1 MGRKLGFTSS
11 FFSRILKHSTS
22 SSSPCTQPKTL
33 SFRLEHD
40 SDDCAF
46 FDLAESSPCLSEVVA
61 GGLKSERL
69 FFEPGTTA
77 TSSVLQSALEGSV
90 AMEVESDDPYEDFK
104 RSMEEMVMAHGVRDW
119 AWLEEMLR
127 WYLKANAK
135 STHEVIVAAFMELLW
150 SFIAS
155 SSSSSSSSRSSV
167 LDIEEEEKRETVV
180 NLV

>member
-1 MGRKLGFTSS
+1 MGRKLDFTSS
-11 FFSRILKHSTS
+11 FFSRILKHSTA
-22 SSSPCTQPKTL
+22 SSSPCTRPKTL

-40 SDDCAF
+40 PDGAF
-46 FDLAESSPCLSEVVA
+46 FDLAESLPCLSELVA

-69 FFEPGTTA
+69 FFEPGTTE
-77 TSSVLQSALEGSV
+77 TSSVLPSALEGSV

-127 WYLKANAK
+127 WYLKANGK

-150 SFIAS
+150 RFIAS
-155 SSSSSSSSRSSV
+155 SSSSSASRSSV
-167 LDIEEEEKRETVV
+167 LETGE
-180 NLV
+180 